1 MSELEKKRIATETR
15 ETRETKITATINLD
29 GIGDY
34 EIKTGDPMFD
44 HLVEQ
49 LSRHSLID
57 INLIAEGDSITDEHH
72 LIEDVSIMLGRL
84 LKTALGD
91 SKGIY
96 RMGFAL
102 IPLDEVL
109 ARVSVDLSGRGYAV
123 VRTELEGVMIG
134 TFNGELKCSGALTI
148 SQSGRLHGNLWAKE
162 IYINGRVDGDVHA
175 DKVRLDGE
183 ACLVGD
189 VQAKALSVAD
199 GAVLHGVCNMQNEKV
214 HNNTETEGVD

>member
-123 VRTELEGVMIG
+123 VRTELERVMIG
-134 TFNGELKCSGALTI
+134 TFNGELVEHFLARFAIESGMNLNAQILEGTDPHHKAEALFKTL
-148 SQSGRLHGNLWAKE
+148 SSSPFF
-162 IYINGRVDGDVHA
+162 VDF
-175 DKVRLDGE
+175 
-183 ACLVGD
+183 
-189 VQAKALSVAD
+189 
-199 GAVLHGVCNMQNEKV
+199 NE
-214 HNNTETEGVD
+214 TGCAI